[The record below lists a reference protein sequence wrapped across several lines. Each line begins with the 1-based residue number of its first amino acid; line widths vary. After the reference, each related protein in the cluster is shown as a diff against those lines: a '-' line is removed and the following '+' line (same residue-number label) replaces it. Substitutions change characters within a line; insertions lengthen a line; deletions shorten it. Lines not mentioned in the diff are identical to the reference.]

1 MTDLLRSWAGLNFAG
16 LSRQIIRLLDGAGI
30 DDANMETR
38 LLLAAVFGQD
48 VWQKVADPELF
59 PDLQKL
65 KQLEKLVQRRRQREP
80 LSQILGEKGF
90 WTLDLMVNHHVLTPR
105 ADSESLVELALS
117 QTKDHVAGQVLD
129 LGTGSGALLLAFL
142 SERPGW
148 QGTGVDISADAVKIA
163 KHNAKKC
170 QLSDRIEFIGC
181 DWREL
186 PTAKYDLVLSN
197 PPYIASAELAGLDP
211 EVVQFEPNIALDGGA
226 DGLGAYRVLS
236 GLLSKWLRP
245 GGRFVLEIGHKQA
258 QAVSKLL
265 AGIGSFSE
273 IQTHQDLGGRDRI
286 IAGCLNAHWKTQVC
300 VHK

>member
-1 MTDLLRSWAGLNFAG
+1 MADLLRAWAGLNFAG
-16 LSRQIIRLLDGAGI
+16 ISRQIIKLLDGAGI

-48 VWQKVADPELF
+48 VWQKVADPALF
-59 PDLQKL
+59 PDPQKL
-65 KQLEKLVQRRRQREP
+65 KQLEKLVQRRNQREP
-80 LSQILGEKGF
+80 LPHILGQKGF
-90 WTLDLMVNHHVLTPR
+90 WTLDLTVNRHVLTPR
-105 ADSESLVELALS
+105 ADSESLVELALY
-117 QTKDHVAGQVLD
+117 QTKDHIAGQVLD

-226 DGLGAYRVLS
+226 DGLDAYRVLAKN
-236 GLLSKWLRP
+236 LKRWLRP
-245 GGRFVLEIGHKQA
+245 GGVFVLEIGQT
-258 QAVSKLL
+258 QSEAVTALL
-265 AGIGSFSE
+265 AAE
-273 IQTHQDLGGRDRI
+273 DCYTNLQTVQDLGRRDRV
-286 IAGCLNAHWKTQVC
+286 IAGILRGS
-300 VHK
+300 